1 MTLRASTSVLPA
13 GLSTG
18 IGHLP
23 HYDPSDAV
31 EFVLRHSPKLPSAPS
46 LPARSR
52 RGGMIAQAATGVAGV
67 SVDDDGALHID
78 HAALDPEAP
87 VADLRFRG
95 EAFVGLQAFLTAVAD
110 RTGPL
115 KVSTTGP
122 ITLGL
127 ALHEAGIEADLAFR
141 IAGRVVRERSAAL
154 VDHVLERVPQA
165 QVVIFVDEPGMGSLN
180 ERGFPIAPSDGV
192 DLVSGALAVVEA
204 RAITGLHC
212 CTTADYRLLL
222 SVGPRI
228 LSVPVRSEIGGHAGL
243 VADFLDRGGWMAW
256 GAVPTDGPVGT
267 TIDRLWRRLLVLGR
281 RLVDDGVDPHL
292 LVSNAII
299 TPTCGLAQHGVTQ
312 AELVMELTTSLAD
325 RLQQQAESFPY
336 PLDQRG
342 SRGVAPRQ

>member
-1 MTLRASTSVLPA
+1 MTLRASTEVLPA

-31 EFVLRHSPKLPSAPS
+31 EFVLRHSPALPSAPS

-52 RGGMIAQAATGVAGV
+52 RSGMIAQAAAGVAGV
-67 SVDDDGALHID
+67 RVDDDGGLHID
-78 HAALDPEAP
+78 RSALDPEAP
-87 VADLRFRG
+87 LLDASFRG

-122 ITLGL
+122 VTLGL
-127 ALHEAGIEADLAFR
+127 ALHDAGIEADLAFR
-141 IAGRVVRERSAAL
+141 IAGRVVRQRSAAL
-154 VDHVLERVPQA
+154 IDHVLERVPQA
-165 QVVIFVDEPGMGSLN
+165 QVVLFVDEPGMGALN
-180 ERGFPIAPSDGV
+180 EIGFPIAPSDGI
-192 DLVSGALAVVEA
+192 DLVSGALAVVES

-228 LSVPVRSEIGGHAGL
+228 LSVPVHNEIGAHAGL
-243 VADFLDRGGWMAW
+243 FADFLERGGWMAW

-267 TIDRLWRRLLVLGR
+267 TIDRLWRRLMVLGR

-312 AELVMELTTSLAD
+312 AELVMELTSALAD

-336 PLDQRG
+336 SADPRG
-342 SRGVAPRQ
+342 SRGVTGRR